1 MYLSGLIHRDRMF
14 DIACRWLSDRA
25 EPRDGRTLTEIFIFE
40 RAITSP
46 SVRSLVSDL
55 SQIIQPGPLLLRRVT
70 TKDAVRDAIAAAVS
84 DPTPRLHE
92 LVERYRA
99 QPEEFFP
106 RTPVHMS
113 LVTDGSWRLVGMVR
127 RKRIRRIADKV
138 SRKVAEQLA
147 SEIGREARQLAEQ
160 RAQKAGVPLP
170 EMVSSPSE
178 MEEDFTAAERL
189 VADRIRVGALTL
201 DPHQQQVDDLI
212 GVKLVVE
219 PEQIPRL
226 EEALDRREGTWAFHR
241 EVHEGPYGGTHYLVD
256 LELPPMDVVAGNLR
270 KVNWSFA
277 AGRGISV
284 YDLESDVYEFLS
296 SGSRTFRVE
305 LILTSLGDL
314 IESEFGSSIHE
325 VRILEQRDRASYSGR
340 IALNASWII
349 EYMLHLAISPSVTV
363 GELPIKIWGRY
374 LRDTLSHAIARL
386 SNGEPAEWAVPG
398 EREEVPLYPSETHHV
413 PL

>member
-1 MYLSGLIHRDRMF
+1 VYLSGLIHRDRLF

-25 EPRDGRTLTEIFIFE
+25 EGRDGRALTEIFIFE

-46 SVRSLVSDL
+46 SVRALVSDL
-55 SQIIQPGPLLLRRVT
+55 AQIIQPGPMVLRRVT
-70 TKDAVRDAIAAAVS
+70 TKDAVRDTIAAAVS
-84 DPTPRLHE
+84 NPTPRVRE

-113 LVTDGSWRLVGMVR
+113 LVTDGGWRLIGMVR

-147 SEIGREARQLAEQ
+147 SEIDRTARQLAEE
-160 RAQKAGVPLP
+160 RAQRVGVPLGG
-170 EMVSSPSE
+170 MVSSRAE

-189 VADRIRVGALTL
+189 VADRIRIGALTL
-201 DPHQQQVDDLI
+201 DPHQQKVDDLI
-212 GVKLVVE
+212 GVKLVVD
-219 PEQIPRL
+219 PELIPRL
-226 EEALDRREGTWAFHR
+226 EEALDQREGTWAFHR
-241 EVHEGPYGGTHYLVD
+241 EVHEGDYGGTHYTVD
-256 LELPPMDVVAGNLR
+256 LELPPVEVVAANLR

-284 YDLESDVYEFLS
+284 YDLESDVYEYLS

-305 LILTSLGDL
+305 LILTSLDDL
-314 IESEFGSSIHE
+314 IESEFGASIHE

-374 LRDTLSHAIARL
+374 LRDTLSHAIACL
-386 SNGEPAEWAVPG
+386 SNGDPAEWAIPG
-398 EREEVPLYPSETHHV
+398 EGEEVPLYPAENHHV
-413 PL
+413 PY